1 MSTLNIKPSVERLIN
16 YPHLPELVQ
25 QLSEHYHSQC
35 VTLDD
40 LKTIGLTL
48 WQFLNIGATLIPSAL
63 VIECHTDALL
73 GLPWECLYHP
83 ELGFL
88 GKHPD
93 YTLSRRIPVNYK
105 VEAPPAGPLN
115 ILLWT
120 AQPEK
125 MTHQSRSLDIEMEQ
139 QTVLTALTPF
149 ISAGWVRF
157 YAPSEGSFSRF
168 VELLQSEPWTVV
180 ILNGHGVVLEQSA
193 FFVFEGEDG
202 SEEFIS
208 TGTLAQ
214 VFKGSHVQCVVVA
227 ACQSAQVLGTKTNLV
242 IPIIQAGVPHV
253 IGMREPLIDRAGS
266 VFVQTLC
273 VALAER
279 KRVDVAVQQARAAM
293 TQLLGPNEVW
303 RDLARSYEPNGNE
316 VAEPSVGQWCL
327 PILLSHDPTQALLNW
342 HFCPQPSLFAPVGS
356 KIALPRVFIG
366 RRRELC
372 LLSKALRIGTIR
384 QLVIHGTGGLGKTA
398 LAGQLAITMAQQGY
412 RIFAYQVGGKMGFIP
427 TLAQALEL
435 PHINCLETLLKKV
448 AGRWLLWLD
457 NLEQIYNSP
466 NGSLTDSSIQ
476 SNLNILHQWKTI
488 DLRILLTSR
497 CTHFDAT
504 IYSYNY
510 HLKRPSFNDFSRYLQ
525 HLGSPY
531 QFPQTLKIYQALG
544 GNFQGVQ
551 LLQSMPFC
559 LDMPDLIK
567 QLAIVRRYLQ
577 AYL

>member
-1 MSTLNIKPSVERLIN
+1 MIIKPSVERLIN
-16 YPHLPELVQ
+16 YPHLPELAQ

-63 VIECHTDALL
+63 VIECHTDALFS
-73 GLPWECLYHP
+73 LPWECLYHP
-83 ELGFL
+83 ERGFL

-93 YTLSRRIPVNYK
+93 YTLSRRMPVNYK
-105 VEAPPAGPLN
+105 VEPLPTGPLN

-125 MTHQSRSLDIEMEQ
+125 MTHQSVRLDIELEQ
-139 QTVLTALTPF
+139 QAVLTALAPF
-149 ISAGWVRF
+149 ITAGWVRF

-193 FFVFEGEDG
+193 FFVFEDEEGG
-202 SEEFIS
+202 EEFIS
-208 TGTLAQ
+208 AWTLAQ
-214 VFKGSHVQCVVVA
+214 VFKDSHVQCVVVA
-227 ACQSAQVLGTKTNLV
+227 ACQSAQVLGTQTNLV

-273 VALAER
+273 VALAKR

-293 TQLLGPNEVW
+293 TQLLAPNEVW
-303 RDLARSYEPNGNE
+303 RDEM
-316 VAEPSVGQWCL
+316 VEPSVGQWCL
-327 PILLSHDPTQALLNW
+327 PILLSHEPTQALLNW
-342 HFCPQPSLFAPVGS
+342 HFCPQPSLPGPVGS
-356 KIALPRVFIG
+356 KIALPKVFIG

-372 LLSKALRIGTIR
+372 LLGKALRTGTIR

-398 LAGQLAITMAQQGY
+398 LAGQLAITMAQEGY
-412 RIFAYQVGGKMGFIP
+412 QVFAYQVGGKMGFIP
-427 TLAQALEL
+427 TLAQALAL
-435 PHINCLETLLKKV
+435 PHINCLETLLKKLV

-457 NLEQIYNSP
+457 NLERIQNPSDVIDN
-466 NGSLTDSSIQ
+466 SIQ
-476 SNLNILHQWKTI
+476 SSLNILHQWKAI
-488 DLRILLTSR
+488 DLRILITTR

-504 IYSYNY
+504 ISFYNY
-510 HLKRPSFNDFSRYLQ
+510 HLKRSSFNDFSRYLQ

-551 LLQSMPFC
+551 LLESMPFDIHG
-559 LDMPDLIK
+559 LVK
-567 QLAIVRRYLQ
+567 QLAIVRRYLR